1 VINLIDVGC
10 VGEKLPSPWK
20 KYIKKIDTIL
30 SVDPL
35 AEDYQV
41 KEINSKVIH
50 KNCAIF
56 SQEGKRNFYIY
67 NKEACSSLLKMNCD
81 FFIETFGEVPEKYR
95 LKKITEVNCVRLD
108 SLIDDL
114 NVNFDFIKVD
124 AQGTDLEVVKSLG
137 RYLEEQIVGIH
148 IELYFVP
155 HYEGAI
161 LFDEADSFLREHNFQ
176 MAKSI
181 RRKNS
186 DILNDFLYIRKDN
199 MKRKQIKLV
208 RKIYK

>member
-1 VINLIDVGC
+1 MINLIDVGC
-10 VGEKLPSPWK
+10 VGEKLPSPWRK
-20 KYIKKIDTIL
+20 HKKKIDTIL

-81 FFIETFGEVPEKYR
+81 FFIETFGEVPEKYQ
-95 LKKITEVNCVRLD
+95 LKETKEVNCVRLD
-108 SLIDDL
+108 SIIDNL
-114 NVNFDFIKVD
+114 GINFDFIKTD
-124 AQGTDLEVVKSLG
+124 AQGADLEVIKSLG
-137 RYLEEQIVGIH
+137 RYLDEQIIGVH
-148 IELYFVP
+148 IELYFQP
-155 HYEGAI
+155 YYSGMS

-181 RRKNS
+181 RRKNA